1 MGPWCKIIWPHC
13 NCIIL
18 EKMENMGPAGT
29 TMQMNSFMLLKC
41 FLRSRT
47 FDPLWHLSKIPKTDN
62 ANCYRVILH
71 QPSLEASV
79 CIISIMST
87 GIYLS
92 DCDVRS
98 WLLPRRRRIQTQQDR
113 VLWFECLNILLP
125 GKKESR
131 FKKLHSLNAKKIC
144 RGLDIRIYSQ
154 DTYFYIAQVIIN
166 PFPQT

>member
-1 MGPWCKIIWPHC
+1 MGLWCKIIWPHC
-13 NCIIL
+13 NRITL
-18 EKMENMGPAGT
+18 EKMENMEPADI
-29 TMQMNSFMLLKC
+29 TMQITSFKLLKMLSAIPH
-41 FLRSRT
+41 FWSAMT
-47 FDPLWHLSKIPKTDN
+47 FVEDPQDTT
-62 ANCYRVILH
+62 NCYRVILH

-131 FKKLHSLNAKKIC
+131 FKKLHSLDAKKIC
-144 RGLDIRIYSQ
+144 RDLDIRIYSQ
-154 DTYFYIAQVIIN
+154 DIYFYIAQVIIN